1 MPTSG
6 IEPATFRL
14 VAQCINQLRQRLP
27 PIKWVLEL
35 YRNAE
40 LLPPRTTTVKMPGA
54 MPPLP
59 PTPSKH
65 VAYWSTLTTLPY
77 PRAYPF
83 CFQAVVREMN
93 RLGMMVDLSHASVH
107 TMKDA
112 LEASK
117 APVIFS
123 HSSAFALCNSS
134 RNVPDDVLRS
144 LVSSNFTRRHFIS
157 LCVLNLLSL
166 FHYKMQASSKLPTNL
181 TDMCPGQN
189 GFKNF

>member
-1 MPTSG
+1 
-6 IEPATFRL
+6 
-14 VAQCINQLRQRLP
+14 
-27 PIKWVLEL
+27 
-35 YRNAE
+35 
-40 LLPPRTTTVKMPGA
+40 

-59 PTPSKH
+59 PTLSKH
-65 VAYWSTLTTLPY
+65 VAYWSTLTTWPY
-77 PRAYPF
+77 PRVYSF

-134 RNVPDDVLRS
+134 RNVPDDVLKS
-144 LVSSNFTRRHFIS
+144 LVSSNITRRRSIS
-157 LCVLNLLSL
+157 LCVINLFFIFCSE
-166 FHYKMQASSKLPTNL
+166 MRTSSKLPANL
-181 TDMCPGQN
+181 TDICPPQN
-189 GFKNF
+189 GFKNYYENSCKKISFSVSFH